1 MSEPMSERERWQL
14 ELDKLQRGLQGD
26 PFAFL
31 GPQRDPGGE
40 GGVLRAYL
48 PGAQRV
54 ELLDEDGATLAELEQ
69 SDPGSGLFQRRLER
83 LPPRYRLRVH
93 WPDGVQESEDPYA
106 FGPLLGELD
115 LYLFAEGNHRQL
127 ASCLGAQLTRHEGVE
142 GVRFAV
148 WAPNAVRVSVVGDFN
163 GWDGRRHPMRRRYPS
178 GVWELFVPR
187 LGEGELYKYELQ
199 GHDGLLPLKAD
210 PLALAC
216 ETPPGTASK
225 TCAALRHEWRDQDWL
240 ARRAERQGYAAPL
253 SIYEVHAGS
262 WRHRDGRPPHWSE
275 LAEELIP
282 YVRQLGFTHIELMP
296 VMEHPFGGSWGYQ
309 PLGLFAPTARYG
321 TPEDFAAFV
330 DACHQAGIGVILD
343 WVPAHFPTDA
353 HGLGRFDGT
362 ALYEYEHPFE
372 GFHQDW
378 DTYIYN
384 LGRSEVHGFML
395 ASALHWLRTYHV
407 DGLRVDAVASMLY
420 RDYSRKEGE
429 WLPNRHGGRENLEA
443 IDFLHHLNQVVASET
458 PGALVIAEE
467 STAWPGVSR
476 PVAEGGLGFSHK
488 WNMGWMHDSL
498 AYIGEDPLHRRYHHH
513 QLTFGLLYAFSE
525 HFILPISHDEVV
537 HGKCSLINKMPGDY
551 AIKFSGMRTFLAYM
565 MTHPGKKLLF
575 MGCEFAQFIEWNYKQ
590 QLDWMLLDYDSHRQ
604 MQQFVRD
611 LNHFYLAHACLWQV
625 EDSWDGFNWLAHD
638 DHARNIIVFRR
649 IDDNG
654 DDLVVVCNFAP
665 VTREDYRIGVP
676 DATSYDE
683 VFNTDDV
690 KYGGSG
696 VVNRGAIRV
705 KNQPDHDMK
714 QSITI
719 TVPPLAAV
727 FLKGRPRRAE
737 KAVRAKTTAKK
748 AAKAPAGKPVV
759 KKERRK
765 PQKQGT

>member
-127 ASCLGAQLTRHEGVE
+127 ASCLARATDPSRRRGGRALRGLGAERRARLGGRRFQRLGRAPSPDATTLSIRRLGT
-142 GVRFAV
+142 VRP
-148 WAPNAVRVSVVGDFN
+148 APRRGRTVQVRVAGPRRPPAAE
-163 GWDGRRHPMRRRYPS
+163 GR
-178 GVWELFVPR
+178 
-187 LGEGELYKYELQ
+187 
-199 GHDGLLPLKAD
+199 

-458 PGALVIAEE
+458 P
-467 STAWPGVSR
+467 
-476 PVAEGGLGFSHK
+476 
-488 WNMGWMHDSL
+488 
-498 AYIGEDPLHRRYHHH
+498 
-513 QLTFGLLYAFSE
+513 
-525 HFILPISHDEVV
+525 
-537 HGKCSLINKMPGDY
+537 
-551 AIKFSGMRTFLAYM
+551 
-565 MTHPGKKLLF
+565 
-575 MGCEFAQFIEWNYKQ
+575 
-590 QLDWMLLDYDSHRQ
+590 
-604 MQQFVRD
+604 
-611 LNHFYLAHACLWQV
+611 
-625 EDSWDGFNWLAHD
+625 
-638 DHARNIIVFRR
+638 ARW
-649 IDDNG
+649 
-654 DDLVVVCNFAP
+654 
-665 VTREDYRIGVP
+665 
-676 DATSYDE
+676 
-683 VFNTDDV
+683 
-690 KYGGSG
+690 
-696 VVNRGAIRV
+696 
-705 KNQPDHDMK
+705 
-714 QSITI
+714 
-719 TVPPLAAV
+719 
-727 FLKGRPRRAE
+727 
-737 KAVRAKTTAKK
+737 
-748 AAKAPAGKPVV
+748 
-759 KKERRK
+759 
-765 PQKQGT
+765 